1 MAAQT
6 RVSKTG
12 KSQELVEILVN
23 GKNGQH
29 VSHRW
34 RNVKGGKDTPNDPLK
49 TTKKKIRGIAQDN
62 ALKLLQ
68 IFSAEMVKEIARDT
82 PVKTGRAT
90 ANWKVGLNKQP
101 RPNSDTDKTASA
113 SPTVKKAEKVLK
125 DLKSS
130 DTVYIKNSVKSD
142 KEGGYIIKLEHGG
155 SRQAPTGMF
164 RKNVANWKRI
174 AKRAEKKIG
183 L

>member
-1 MAAQT
+1 MAVKT

-12 KSQELVEILVN
+12 KSQELVQILVN

-34 RNVKGGKDTPNDPLK
+34 RNVKGGKVTSNDPLA

-82 PVKTGRAT
+82 PVDTGRAT
-90 ANWKVGLNKQP
+90 ANWKVGLNKEP
-101 RPNSDTDKTASA
+101 SANNDKDKTPSA
-113 SPTVKKAEKVLK
+113 APTVKKAEKVLSGLK
-125 DLKSS
+125 DG
-130 DTVYIKNSVKSD
+130 DIVYIKNSVK
-142 KEGGYIIKLEHGG
+142 GGYIIKLEHGG

-164 RKNVANWKRI
+164 RKNVAKWKRI

>member
-1 MAAQT
+1 MAT
-6 RVSKTG
+6 HKNFNKIPS
-12 KSQELVEILVN
+12 ILRDLSS
-23 GKNGQH
+23 KNGTQF
-29 VSHRW
+29 VA
-34 RNVKGGKDTPNDPLK
+34 V
-49 TTKKKIRGIAQDN
+49 
-62 ALKLLQ
+62 
-68 IFSAEMVKEIARDT
+68 FSADMVKECARDT

-101 RPNSDTDKTASA
+101 RPNNDTDKTPSA
-113 SPTVKKAEKVLK
+113 SPTVKKAEKVLARMK
-125 DLKSS
+125 LG